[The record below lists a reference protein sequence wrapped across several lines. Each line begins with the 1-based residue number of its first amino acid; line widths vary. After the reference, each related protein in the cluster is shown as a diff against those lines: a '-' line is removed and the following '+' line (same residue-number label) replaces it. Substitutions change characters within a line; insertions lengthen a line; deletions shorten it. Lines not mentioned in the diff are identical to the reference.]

1 MPTPLGLVRGLGS
14 AKSGT
19 ATFVKERLSGLALFF
34 LTPYLLVVMM
44 PVFGQP
50 YPVVLQ
56 AVGSLWIGP
65 ALVAFLL
72 INATHMALGMR
83 VIIEDYVHTTILKYT
98 LLFLNWAFSWGCCLL
113 AIIAVI
119 RIMFVAVQT

>member
-34 LTPYLLVVMM
+34 LTPYLVVVMM

-50 YPVVLQ
+50 YPVVLD
-56 AVGSLWIGP
+56 AIGSLWIGP

-83 VIIEDYVHTTILKYT
+83 VIIEDYVHTTVLKYP

-113 AIIAVI
+113 AVVAVI
-119 RIMFVAVQT
+119 RIMFLAVAS